1 MSAGLSNLIS
11 IYNQEGRDFI
21 LGLFEKF
28 VVVREKTNGTNLY
41 FKKDG
46 DHLSFYRSN
55 LKPITIIDRTLT
67 SVYERSINHII
78 NVSEGL
84 DLPNNYM
91 YGIRHDHENDLLF
104 LDEVRCYNSRANI
117 KFIDDVQILQETAS
131 LLNVNSPNI
140 IHYGRLSRIQRE
152 NLLECL
158 ESPNLLETNLI
169 DIFETNSDELII
181 KFLDK
186 MNESISAKILDPKK
200 EIRVKN
206 EVREPSDTYSIALQ
220 DVLEFIQTY
229 NFDTIKVKGEDKD
242 QRVLNLI
249 ADIYAKYM
257 AKNGYK
263 YSGVENLDGP
273 NFTKNIPAFDVN
285 QKFVINKNAQNYL
298 SKSQINRDLFK
309 LFLGTFIKKRS
320 KTSILIDENT
330 RFEINKIIDKIM
342 DTIKDKPEVKETI
355 PTFEEYFYDRYQK
368 RALMESEES
377 TDEELFILEGA
388 ADLTH
393 KEPGKKQVNI
403 VVGRFQ
409 PPTLGHVKL
418 LRQLHAANSLPVVV
432 VQVRSKSGENTPFD
446 NELITRIWMDITKQ
460 YKFIEGVV
468 ETQTGFIYSILN
480 ALRPMYEPVLWGT
493 GSDRL
498 KDYDRQITKYGP
510 EANVLKDFQP
520 YEVKRTGQ
528 NISATKVRNAI
539 MEDNESEFKKL
550 TPKAEHRYYD
560 QLRTELLQ
568 AK

>member
-28 VVVREKTNGTNLY
+28 VVVKEKTNGTGLY
-41 FKKDG
+41 FQKDG

-67 SVYERSINHII
+67 SVYERPINHIL

-84 DLPNNYM
+84 ELPSNYM
-91 YGIRHDHENDLLF
+91 YGIKYDYESDSIF
-104 LDEVRCYNSRANI
+104 LDEVRCYNSRTNI
-117 KFIDDVQILQETAS
+117 KFIDDAKILQETAD
-131 LLNVNSPNI
+131 LLNINSPNI
-140 IHYGRLSRIQRE
+140 IHYGRLSNVQRE
-152 NLLECL
+152 KLLAIM
-158 ESPNLLETNLI
+158 ESPNLFEEYLI
-169 DIFETNSDELII
+169 DIFETDKDLTI

-200 EIRVKN
+200 EIRIKK
-206 EVREPSDTYSIALQ
+206 EVRQPSDTYSIALQ

-229 NFDTIKVKGEDKD
+229 NFDTIKVKGNDKE
-242 QRVLNLI
+242 QKVLNLI

-263 YSGVENLDGP
+263 YSGLEDLDGP

-285 QKFVINKNAQNYL
+285 QKFVVNKNAQNYL
-298 SKSQINRDLFK
+298 AKSQINKELFK

-320 KTSILIDENT
+320 KTSVLIDENM

-342 DTIKDKPEVKETI
+342 DTIKDKPVVKETI

-368 RALMESEES
+368 RALMEAEES

-388 ADLTH
+388 SVNH
-393 KEPGKKQVNI
+393 KEPGKTKVNI

-409 PPTLGHVKL
+409 PPTLGHIKL
-418 LRQLHAANSLPVVV
+418 LRQLHAVNSLPVVV
-432 VQVRSKSGENTPFD
+432 VQVRSKSGEKTPFE

-460 YKFIEGVV
+460 YKFIAGVV
-468 ETQTGFIYSILN
+468 ETQTGFIYNILD
-480 ALRPMYEPVLWGT
+480 ALRPLYEPVLWGT

-498 KDYDRQITKYGP
+498 KDYDRQISKYGP
-510 EANVLKDFQP
+510 EANVLKEFQP
-520 YEVKRTGQ
+520 YEVKRTGK

-539 MEDNESEFKKL
+539 MEDNETEFKKL
-550 TPKAEHRYYD
+550 TPKAEHRYYK
-560 QLRTELLQ
+560 QLRAELLQ
-568 AK
+568 SK